1 MKDYDLDLKQVL
13 WVEDDPVVIEQ
24 YPLKAENFD
33 LQLVAYPCWDDAKAA
48 LENDFDRWSAII
60 LDAKCKYHRDS
71 EDNAVVFL
79 REALKDIA
87 IICGKR
93 GRIIPWYILTGGDTT
108 EVSDSINDER
118 MKWDFDWNKKYYSKN
133 TDNDMLYRRI
143 RNHARISPRL
153 QIQQIYYKDVF
164 DAIKELDLNDNVEFF
179 LEDLLS
185 EIHFPE
191 LDNKDYNDKYKK
203 VRQIV
208 EYIFRSM
215 MQKGLLPPQCKINLT
230 SSNRI
235 LSGQNIMEGKGN
247 DAVVIVEVE
256 KAVLPKIIQDNIIH
270 MIHTAGS
277 DVHSEEGADTN
288 SKHITEYL
296 KDVGNTSYLLKSY
309 ALQLCDV
316 ILWYKNYIDKHN
328 DEEINALNWTIKDTA
343 KFKKHFNL

>member
-1 MKDYDLDLKQVL
+1 MKDYDLDLTQVL

-153 QIQQIYYKDVF
+153 QIQQMYYKDVF

-235 LSGQNIMEGKGN
+235 LSGQNIMEGKGS

-288 SKHITEYL
+288 SK
-296 KDVGNTSYLLKSY
+296 
-309 ALQLCDV
+309 
-316 ILWYKNYIDKHN
+316 
-328 DEEINALNWTIKDTA
+328 
-343 KFKKHFNL
+343 

>member
-1 MKDYDLDLKQVL
+1 MKDYDLDLTQVL

-153 QIQQIYYKDVF
+153 QIQQMYYKDVF

-235 LSGQNIMEGKGN
+235 LSGQNIMEGKGS

-288 SKHITEYL
+288 SKHIIEYL

-328 DEEINALNWTIKDTA
+328 DEEINALNWTVKDIA

>member
-164 DAIKELDLNDNVEFF
+164 DTIKELDLNDNVEFF

-191 LDNKDYNDKYKK
+191 LDNKNYNDKYKK

-328 DEEINALNWTIKDTA
+328 DEEINALNWTVKDIA

>member
-1 MKDYDLDLKQVL
+1 MKDYDLELKQVL

-153 QIQQIYYKDVF
+153 QIQQMYYKDVF

>member
-1 MKDYDLDLKQVL
+1 MKDYDLDLTQVL

>member
-1 MKDYDLDLKQVL
+1 MKDYDLDLTQVL

-153 QIQQIYYKDVF
+153 QIQQMYYKDVF

-235 LSGQNIMEGKGN
+235 LSGQNIMEGKGS

-277 DVHSEEGADTN
+277 DVHSEEGADTS
-288 SKHITEYL
+288 SKHIIEYL

-328 DEEINALNWTIKDTA
+328 DEEINALNWTVKDIA